1 MLETSDE
8 ARRDG
13 LDKALEARRGRSE
26 AMAWVY
32 GTIKSGDP
40 VTFDGFEAMYASQPW
55 FKRSKVERLF
65 RAIPGVGTK
74 TAPKVMADLD
84 IERCK
89 TIGGL
94 GSRQRCNV
102 SAKFDKMAAA
112 AAARHSKK

>member
-13 LDKALEARRGRSE
+13 LDKALEARRGRAE

-32 GTIKSGDP
+32 GAIKEGKT
-40 VTFDGFEAMYASQPW
+40 VTFDVFEAMYASQPW

-74 TAPKVMADLD
+74 TATKVMADLD

-94 GSRQRCNV
+94 GSKQRCSV

>member
-1 MLETSDE
+1 MLQTSDE

-13 LDKALEARRGRSE
+13 LEKALEARRGRSE

-32 GTIKSGDP
+32 NAIKSGEP
-40 VTFDGFEAMYASQPW
+40 VTFDGFEEMYASQPW

-74 TAPKVMADLD
+74 TAPKVMAELD
-84 IERCK
+84 VERCK

-94 GSRQRCNV
+94 GSKQRCNV

>member
-13 LDKALEARRGRSE
+13 LEKALEARRGRSE

-32 GTIKSGDP
+32 NAIKDGNP
-40 VTFDGFEAMYASQPW
+40 VTFDVFEAMYASQPW
-55 FKRSKVERLF
+55 FRRSKVERLF
-65 RAIPGVGTK
+65 RAIPGVGMK

-84 IERCK
+84 VERRK

-94 GSRQRCNV
+94 GSKQRFNV
-102 SAKFDKMAAA
+102 AARFDKMAAA